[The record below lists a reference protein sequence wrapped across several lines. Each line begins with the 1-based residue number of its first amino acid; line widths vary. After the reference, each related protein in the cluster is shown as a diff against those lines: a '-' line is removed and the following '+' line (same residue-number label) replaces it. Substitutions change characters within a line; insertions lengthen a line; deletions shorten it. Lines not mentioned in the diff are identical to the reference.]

1 MRKFLKKLGDFATV
15 ASRRG
20 LVMSAV
26 SSRPRMDRRAFL
38 FGSAASA
45 ATLAGT
51 PGLRAQTPVR
61 GGLLRISI
69 SQRVNT
75 LNPLRHSNA
84 SDYMAGEMMYSGLT
98 RLGWKMEALPDLA
111 ARWDANQDLTEW
123 TFQLRGGAMF
133 RGVNRQVTPRDVV
146 ASLKAMLDPAT
157 ASQARA
163 ALSPIKQA
171 AEAGPSAVKVTL
183 NYPFSDLPVALAHN
197 DARIVPAEILDKDIK
212 LLETVDYGTGP
223 FKLKDYEPGR
233 ILRVE
238 RDPRYFQAGKPYVDA
253 VEQRI
258 YPDLAAE
265 LAAFLN
271 KESDILL
278 GLAETDF
285 ERISMNPTVKTYR
298 VQSGRFFNLVLRTDQ
313 KPFDDVRVRKALQL
327 SLDRQALV
335 DLVLQGFGRVA
346 ADNPIS
352 SEYPYYRAMPPI
364 RQDIAQ
370 AKKLLA
376 EAGYSNGLK
385 IMLYCANRPAA
396 RSALGI
402 AVKELARPAGFD
414 IDVQTIAYD
423 VYTATIWRKANFY
436 VANWNM
442 QPTEDALFGL
452 LFTTD
457 APWNDTQWN
466 NAAFDDLV
474 RRARATRDPAA
485 RSKLYGD
492 AQSLLNAQCPY
503 IIPFFQDIL
512 SASQKW
518 VVNYRVHP
526 RGGQYFLEEVSL
538 ADGGGARK

>member
-1 MRKFLKKLGDFATV
+1 
-15 ASRRG
+15 
-20 LVMSAV
+20 MS
-26 SSRPRMDRRAFL
+26 STSLRPRLDRRAFL
-38 FGSAASA
+38 FGTAASA
-45 ATLAGT
+45 ALLAG
-51 PGLRAQTPVR
+51 PSQLHAQVPVR
-61 GGLLRISI
+61 GGVLRISI

-75 LNPLRHSNA
+75 LNPLRHSNT

-111 ARWDANQDLTEW
+111 TQWDVNPDLTEW
-123 TFQLRGGAMF
+123 TFQLRGDAAF
-133 RGVNRQVTPRDVV
+133 RGVNRAVAPRDAV
-146 ASLKAMLDPAT
+146 ASIRAMLDPAT
-157 ASQARA
+157 GSPARA
-163 ALSPIKQA
+163 ALSPIK
-171 AEAGPSAVKVTL
+171 EAVESGASAVRIRL

-197 DARIVPAEILDKDIK
+197 DARIVPAEVLEKDIK
-212 LLETVDYGTGP
+212 QLETADYGTGP

-238 RDPRYFQAGKPYVDA
+238 RDPRYFQPGKPYVDM

-265 LAAFLN
+265 LAALLN

-285 ERISMNPTVKTYR
+285 EQVSKNPAIRTHR
-298 VQSGRFFNLVLRTDQ
+298 VQSGRFFNLVMRTDQ
-313 KPFDDVRVRKALQL
+313 KPFDDPRVRKAMQL
-327 SLDRQALV
+327 ALDRQALV

-352 SEYPYYRAMPPI
+352 SEYPFYRALPPI
-364 RQDIAQ
+364 RRDIAQ

-376 EAGYSNGLK
+376 EAGFPNGLK
-385 IMLYCANRPAA
+385 VVLYCANRPAA

-402 AVKELARPAGFD
+402 AVKELAKPAGFD

-423 VYTATIWRKANFY
+423 VYTSTIWRKANFY

-466 NAAFDDLV
+466 NAKFDDLV
-474 RRARATRDPAA
+474 RRARATRDPAT
-485 RSKLYGD
+485 RGKLYGD
-492 AQSLLNAQCPY
+492 AQSLLNAECPY

-512 SASQKW
+512 SASLKR
-518 VVNYRVHP
+518 VVNYKVHP

-538 ADGGGARK
+538 ADGAAARK